1 MQHLRRSVGVDDQS
15 SSLVYLQRKVGFFKI
30 GRRWLWQNGQL
41 YYVYLSSYKYLQI
54 ETDATGICISELNYI
69 TIGVM
74 IKELIKIDFSA
85 CSKDTPRCISADMLR
100 MLDRRGSLHKQTNE
114 GWSERKQENNSK
126 LVILIIKSKHFTL
139 KKTIVSGILNSRF
152 KLTQGLFVSRFVF
165 IS

>member
-126 LVILIIKSKHFTL
+126 A
-139 KKTIVSGILNSRF
+139 KTRQIHNNT
-152 KLTQGLFVSRFVF
+152 KQHNNTNTKTQQRHNTNNNKDKT
-165 IS
+165 